1 MPQWG
6 PQLCSDHLSSIPR
19 AGACFKEEL
28 SSDPKP
34 KGAVTQGL
42 HSATG
47 DCCNPPL
54 GEREAP
60 EAGSQHGTPC
70 PWGSAVPLCCCL
82 AWC

>member
-47 DCCNPPL
+47 DCCNSPL

-82 AWC
+82 ARC